1 MLLPSMEGTKTWK
14 KTSKSTT
21 KDRIYQLFKHSPH
34 MKDSMR
40 LNIILSQWNILLGKH
55 QRCKL
60 SLYLLCEVI

>member
-40 LNIILSQWNILLGKH
+40 LNIIFSQGNILLGKH